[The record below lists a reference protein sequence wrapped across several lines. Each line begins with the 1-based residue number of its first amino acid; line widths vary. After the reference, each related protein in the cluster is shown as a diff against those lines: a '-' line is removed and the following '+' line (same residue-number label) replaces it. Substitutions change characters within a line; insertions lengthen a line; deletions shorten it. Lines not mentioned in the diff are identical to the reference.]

1 MLLCIYLFIYMQL
14 ICNQFFSYNANDSD
28 TVTLGQVNALLWSPP
43 MPTVGAW
50 NLCVWQLGL
59 ARWIP
64 DQELFGILLFPPA
77 TFSTSPKLSKTLQYS
92 EEWNFRRAEYP
103 IQSYLESLLPP
114 PSPHPLKQSKTLQ
127 YSAEYIRRSEYP
139 FHSYLKPTASPAAS
153 QNTIIG
159 SNPHRSTCSIVNTQT
174 MVIWDHLHLQQ
185 TRWVEIISAS
195 SSQPQPP

>member
-14 ICNQFFSYNANDSD
+14 ICNQFFFINANDSD
-28 TVTLGQVNALLWSPP
+28 TVTLGQVNALLWSRQCQRLGPGIF
-43 MPTVGAW
+43 VCGSWAW
-50 NLCVWQLGL
+50 
-59 ARWIP
+59 
-64 DQELFGILLFPPA
+64 
-77 TFSTSPKLSKTLQYS
+77 
-92 EEWNFRRAEYP
+92 RAEYP
-103 IQSYLESLLPP
+103 IQSYLESLLLP

>member
-14 ICNQFFSYNANDSD
+14 ICNQFFFINANDSD

-64 DQELFGILLFPPA
+64 NPELFGIPPPPA
-77 TFSTSPKLSKTLQYS
+77 TLSTSP
-92 EEWNFRRAEYP
+92 
-103 IQSYLESLLPP
+103 
-114 PSPHPLKQSKTLQ
+114 KQSKTLQ

-159 SNPHRSTCSIVNTQT
+159 SIPHRCTCSIVNTQT

>member
-1 MLLCIYLFIYMQL
+1 MDWTVTMTMTGIVLILDESCIYKIDSICCSICIYLLHAIDLQPV
-14 ICNQFFSYNANDSD
+14 FFYKCQWQWHCHVGTGKCSFVKPANANGWGLES
-28 TVTLGQVNALLWSPP
+28 
-43 MPTVGAW
+43 
-50 NLCVWQLGL
+50 LCVAVGPGALNTQ
-59 ARWIP
+59 
-64 DQELFGILLFPPA
+64 
-77 TFSTSPKLSKTLQYS
+77 SKVI
-92 EEWNFRRAEYP
+92 WNP
-103 IQSYLESLLPP
+103 SLLPP

-159 SNPHRSTCSIVNTQT
+159 SILHRSTCSIVNTQA

>member
-1 MLLCIYLFIYMQL
+1 MLLCIYIYMQPFGTS
-14 ICNQFFSYNANDSD
+14 FFFINANESD
-28 TVTLGQVNALLWSPP
+28 TVTLGQANAFLWSPP
-43 MPTVGAW
+43 MPTVGA
-50 NLCVWQLGL
+50 
-59 ARWIP
+59 
-64 DQELFGILLFPPA
+64 GIFVCGSWA
-77 TFSTSPKLSKTLQYS
+77 
-92 EEWNFRRAEYP
+92 WRAEYP